1 MSEDSI
7 PQIDGPRQQPASG
20 GPAQQLIVLLHGLG
34 ADGNDLI
41 QLAPMLGQAFPE
53 AAFVSPNAHQ
63 DCDVAPM
70 GLQWFSFRGETDA
83 VMIQGAEAAAPV
95 VDAFLDQELERH
107 GLTPD
112 KLAVIGFS
120 QGGMMALHCGL
131 RRAQP
136 VAALVGFS
144 TLLPGP
150 QKLDAEI
157 KSRPPVLL
165 THGDQDQII
174 PPHAMPQ
181 TEAAL
186 KAAGVAVESETRPGL
201 GHGIDERCLEVA
213 SAFLRRH
220 LLGEGGAAT

>member
-1 MSEDSI
+1 MSDQSV
-7 PQIDGPRQQPASG
+7 PQIDGPRQQPAG
-20 GPAQQLIVLLHGLG
+20 GRPAKQLVVLLHGLG

-41 QLAPMLGQAFPE
+41 QLAPMLARAFPE
-53 AAFVSPNAHQ
+53 AAFVSPHAHQ

-70 GLQWFSFRGETDA
+70 GLQWFSFKGETDQ
-83 VMIQGAEAAAPV
+83 VMIEGAEQAAPV
-95 VDAFLDQELERH
+95 VDAFLDSELASH
-107 GLTPD
+107 GLTAD
-112 KLAVIGFS
+112 KLAVLGFS

-136 VAALVGFS
+136 PACLIGFS

-150 QKLDAEI
+150 QKLDAAI
-157 KSRPPVLL
+157 RSKPPVLL

-186 KAAGVAVESETRPGL
+186 KAAGVPVENESRPGL
-201 GHGIDERCLEVA
+201 GHGIDERCLELA
-213 SAFLRRH
+213 TDFLRRH
-220 LLGEGGAAT
+220 LTA

>member
-1 MSEDSI
+1 MSEHDV
-7 PQIDGPRQQPASG
+7 PQIDGPRHQPASG
-20 GPAQQLIVLLHGLG
+20 GPAKQLIVLLHGLG

-41 QLAPMLGQAFPE
+41 QLAPMLAQAFPD
-53 AAFVSPNAHQ
+53 AAFVSPHAHQ

-70 GLQWFSFRGETDA
+70 GLQWFSFKGETDQ
-83 VMIQGAEAAAPV
+83 VMIEGAEQAAPV
-95 VDAFLDQELERH
+95 VDAFLDRELASH

-112 KLAVIGFS
+112 KLGLVGFS

-136 VAALVGFS
+136 VGCLIGLS

-157 KSRPPVLL
+157 RSKPPVLL

-186 KAAGVAVESETRPGL
+186 QAAGVPVESESRPGL
-201 GHGIDERCLEVA
+201 GHGIDERCLDLA
-213 SAFLRRH
+213 TDFLRRH
-220 LLGEGGAAT
+220 LPA

>member
-1 MSEDSI
+1 MTDASV
-7 PQIDGPRQQPASG
+7 PQIDGPRHQPASG
-20 GPAQQLIVLLHGLG
+20 GPAKQLVVLLHGLG

-41 QLAPMLGQAFPE
+41 QLAPMLAQALPE

-70 GLQWFSFRGETDA
+70 GLQWFSFKGETDQ
-83 VMIQGAEAAAPV
+83 VMIQGAEQAAPV
-95 VDAFLDQELERH
+95 VDAFLDAELERD
-107 GLTPD
+107 GLTAD

-131 RRAQP
+131 RRAQAP
-136 VAALVGFS
+136 ACLVGFS

-150 QKLDAEI
+150 RKLDAEI
-157 KSRPPVLL
+157 RGKPPVLL

-186 KAAGVAVESETRPGL
+186 KAAGVPVESESRPGL
-201 GHGIDERCLEVA
+201 GHGIDERCLELA
-213 SAFLRRH
+213 TEFLKRH
-220 LLGEGGAAT
+220 LAP

>member
-1 MSEDSI
+1 MSEASV

-20 GPAQQLIVLLHGLG
+20 GPAKQLIVLLHGLG

-41 QLAPMLGQAFPE
+41 QLAPMLAQAFPE
-53 AAFVSPNAHQ
+53 AAFVSPHAHQ

-70 GLQWFSFRGETDA
+70 GLQWFSFKGESEDI
-83 VMIQGAEAAAPV
+83 MIQGAEAAQPV
-95 VDAFLDQELERH
+95 VDAFLDQELARH

-112 KLAVIGFS
+112 KLAVVGFS

-136 VAALVGFS
+136 VACLVGFS

-150 QKLDAEI
+150 RKLDAEI
-157 KSRPPVLL
+157 KSKPPVLL
-165 THGDQDQII
+165 THGDQDEII
-174 PPHAMPQ
+174 PGHAMPQ

-186 KAAGVAVESETRPGL
+186 KAAGVPVESETRAGL
-201 GHGIDERCLEVA
+201 GHGIDERCLELA
-213 SAFLRRH
+213 TDFLRRH
-220 LLGEGGAAT
+220 LPV